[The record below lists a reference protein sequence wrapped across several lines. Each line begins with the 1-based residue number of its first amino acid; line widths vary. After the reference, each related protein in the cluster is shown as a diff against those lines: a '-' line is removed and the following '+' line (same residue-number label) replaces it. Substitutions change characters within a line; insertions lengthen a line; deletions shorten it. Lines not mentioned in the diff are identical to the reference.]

1 MPLPPLPLPVP
12 VFPIRRIY
20 FALTAGHSLR
30 RALARGTSRRLPMCK
45 NSGFCTNGKARG
57 RLFQPVRQS
66 LQAGPAATVGHGHR
80 RQPWRRRRAS
90 AYAGRRATGTLYS
103 AQPQWRVASHGDR
116 RRQNGPSGLAIRPVS
131 HCDTACLAMRNGR
144 HGKPAPT
151 AAQQNKS
158 RTAWHQPYR
167 PAHALHCA
175 LCCQAH
181 QSFCSTSIS
190 VKVSMMSPCCM
201 SLKLTRLKPHSS
213 PAATS
218 LASSL

>member
-12 VFPIRRIY
+12 VFPIRLIY
-20 FALTAGHSLR
+20 FALTAGPSLR

-57 RLFQPVRQS
+57 RLFQPMRRFW
-66 LQAGPAATVGHGHR
+66 QAGPAATVSHGHR
-80 RQPWRRRRAS
+80 RQPWQQAP
-90 AYAGRRATGTLYS
+90 AK
-103 AQPQWRVASHGDR
+103 
-116 RRQNGPSGLAIRPVS
+116 RPVRP
-131 HCDTACLAMRNGR
+131 CNTARFTLRYGPFGNAKRPTWQTG
-144 HGKPAPT
+144 PT
-151 AAQQNKS
+151 AVQQNKS
-158 RTAWHQPYR
+158 RTAWHQPYS
-167 PAHALHCA
+167 PALALHRA
-175 LCCQAH
+175 LSSQAH

>member
-66 LQAGPAATVGHGHR
+66 WQAGPAATVGHGHR

-103 AQPQWRVASHGDR
+103 AQPQWRVARHGDR
-116 RRQNGPSGLAIRPVS
+116 RRQNGPSGLAIRPFHTAIRPVWQCETADMANRPPRQPNKTRAGQHGTNHTVRLT
-131 HCDTACLAMRNGR
+131 HCIARYAARR
-144 HGKPAPT
+144 IRASAPPL
-151 AAQQNKS
+151 S
-158 RTAWHQPYR
+158 R
-167 PAHALHCA
+167 
-175 LCCQAH
+175 
-181 QSFCSTSIS
+181 
-190 VKVSMMSPCCM
+190 
-201 SLKLTRLKPHSS
+201 
-213 PAATS
+213 
-218 LASSL
+218 

>member
-12 VFPIRRIY
+12 VFPIRLIY
-20 FALTAGHSLR
+20 FALTAGPSLR

-57 RLFQPVRQS
+57 RLFQPMRRFW
-66 LQAGPAATVGHGHR
+66 QAGPAATVSHGHR
-80 RQPWRRRRAS
+80 RQPWRQAP
-90 AYAGRRATGTLYS
+90 AK
-103 AQPQWRVASHGDR
+103 
-116 RRQNGPSGLAIRPVS
+116 RPVS
-131 HCDTACLAMRNGR
+131 HCDTARLAMRNGR

-151 AAQQNKS
+151 AVQQNKS
-158 RTAWHQPYR
+158 RTAWHQPYS
-167 PAHALHCA
+167 PALALHRA
-175 LCCQAH
+175 LCSQAH

>member
-20 FALTAGHSLR
+20 FALTAGPSLR
-30 RALARGTSRRLPMCK
+30 RALARGTSMRLPMCK

-66 LQAGPAATVGHGHR
+66 LQAGPAATVGHAH
-80 RQPWRRRRAS
+80 
-90 AYAGRRATGTLYS
+90 RRATGTLYS
-103 AQPQWRVASHGDR
+103 AQPQWRVARHGDR

>member
-12 VFPIRRIY
+12 VFPIRLIY
-20 FALTAGHSLR
+20 FALTAGPSLR

-57 RLFQPVRQS
+57 RLFQPMRRFW
-66 LQAGPAATVGHGHR
+66 QAGPAATVSHGHR
-80 RQPWRRRRAS
+80 RQPWRQAP
-90 AYAGRRATGTLYS
+90 AK
-103 AQPQWRVASHGDR
+103 
-116 RRQNGPSGLAIRPVS
+116 RPVS
-131 HCDTACLAMRNGR
+131 HCDTARLAMRNGR

-151 AAQQNKS
+151 AVQQNKS

-167 PAHALHCA
+167 PALALHCA
-175 LCCQAH
+175 PCRRAH

>member
-66 LQAGPAATVGHGHR
+66 WQAGPAATVGHGHR

-103 AQPQWRVASHGDR
+103 AQPQWRVARHGDR
-116 RRQNGPSGLAIRPVS
+116 RRQNGPSGLAIRPF
-131 HCDTACLAMRNGR
+131 HTAIRPVWQCETADMANRPPRQPNKTRAGQ
-144 HGKPAPT
+144 HGTNHTVRLTHFIARYAARRIRASAPPL
-151 AAQQNKS
+151 S
-158 RTAWHQPYR
+158 R
-167 PAHALHCA
+167 
-175 LCCQAH
+175 
-181 QSFCSTSIS
+181 
-190 VKVSMMSPCCM
+190 
-201 SLKLTRLKPHSS
+201 
-213 PAATS
+213 
-218 LASSL
+218 